1 MPKRNLSATIVQ
13 SVLKDHVMTHTGQN
27 QCRFQ
32 IDKKLLSFELNIK
45 IKKSSSSSAAALVE
59 LPWRGCDVDVVFL
72 RQV

>member
-27 QCRFQ
+27 QSRFQ